1 MIRSL
6 IAALALVAAPLAA
19 QPAAPVSP
27 ATNPQTPAAVA
38 WGYAGSDLPPDPDVR
53 FGVLPNGMKY
63 ALHLNT
69 TPRAGIVLRL
79 QFDIGSLAERDDER
93 GLAHFLEHMAFNG
106 STNVPE
112 GEMVRLL
119 ERQGLAFGADTNAS
133 TGFDTTSYRLDL
145 PRNEAALIDTGLMLL
160 RETASE
166 LTIADAAV
174 ERERGVI
181 LSERRARDNYAF
193 RNLMSQ
199 LDFLYAGSLV
209 PQRLPIGTEEVI
221 RTAPAERLRAFYRR
235 WYRPERATL
244 VIVGDMNLDTME
256 ADIRRRFGDWQ
267 GSGAGADDPVAGALD
282 LARPAAADIFVHPAV
297 AETAAITWLRP
308 WRLEPDTRAL
318 RLRRALESI
327 AESILERRLSR
338 LALIPDAPFLSAS
351 FSAGN
356 NFDMADSIGI
366 SAQTRDGGW
375 PRALAAIENEL
386 RRAREHGFTEAEV
399 AEQIANSRTAI
410 RNEVAGMATRRSGA
424 LADRLLSAADG
435 RSVVTT
441 PAFRAALFEE
451 FAPAITPASVTAAF
465 RALTDGYGAPL
476 VRLTAKS
483 EPDGGRDALLAAFAD
498 ATRVAVLPPE
508 ARAAQSFAYTDFGT
522 PGSVVSDDR
531 IADLDIRRVRF
542 ANNIML
548 NIKRTE
554 YEDDRVRMLVRID
567 GGALLNTADDPTRVT
582 LASVVPLGGLEAHSS
597 DDLRSILAGRTVRPS
612 FGLGTDS
619 FNLAALTTPDDLLLQ
634 TQLLAAYLTHPG
646 YRPEALDLFRRAL
659 PQQYAAS
666 DATPGA
672 VLGRDVG
679 AILADGD
686 PRVVQPPLETMLA
699 LDWPGYRAAV
709 ADSIAHGAI
718 EIGIVGAVDEEAAIA
733 AVAATFGALPE
744 RRAAFD
750 PRTAERSRN
759 FARDRSTRTLFHR
772 GEADQAVVQTY
783 WQARDAEDQREA
795 IRLELLADVMTI
807 LLTDELRERLGQT
820 YSPSA
825 GASLSLDFPGYGFL
839 YASSNVAVGDV
850 AAVEAAIDSIATRL
864 RDAPI
869 DADLLVRARAPFAE
883 RLRQS
888 RRENGY
894 WLPYVAAA
902 ASEPERLDRSRNAIA
917 ELNATTAE
925 ELQALARRYLTPD
938 RALRVRAVPQGWTGP

>member
-1 MIRSL
+1 MIRSF

-19 QPAAPVSP
+19 QPAAPASP

-38 WGYAGSDLPPDPDVR
+38 WGFAGSDLPPDPDVR
-53 FGVLPNGMKY
+53 FGVLPNGIKY

-79 QFDIGSLAERDDER
+79 QFDIGSLAERDEER

-338 LALIPDAPFLSAS
+338 LALVPDAPFLSAG
-351 FSAGN
+351 FSAGG

-366 SAQTRDGGW
+366 SAQARDGGW
-375 PRALAAIENEL
+375 PRALTAIENEL

-451 FAPAITPASVTAAF
+451 FVPAITPASVTAAF

-476 VRLTAKS
+476 VRLTAKA
-483 EPDGGRDALLAAFAD
+483 EPEGGREALLAAFAD

-508 ARAAQSFAYTDFGT
+508 ARAAQSFAYSDFGT

-542 ANNIML
+542 ANNVML

-567 GGALLNTADDPTRVT
+567 GGALLNTAEDPTRVT

-699 LDWPGYRAAV
+699 LDWPDYRAAV

-733 AVAATFGALPE
+733 AIAATFGALPE
-744 RRAAFD
+744 RRATFD
-750 PRTAERSRN
+750 PRTAERVRN

-772 GEADQAVVQTY
+772 GEANQAVVQTY

-839 YASSNVAVGDV
+839 YASSNVAVADV

-917 ELNATTAE
+917 ELNAATAG
-925 ELQALARRYLTPD
+925 ELQALAQRYLTPD
-938 RALRVRAVPQGWTGP
+938 RALKVRAVPQGWTGP